1 MNVKIN
7 DKSITLNENATLQ
20 DALDSQAIKPQG
32 IATALNGTVIP
43 VTDRSTTILSDG
55 DNIVIIKAFYGG

>member
-43 VTDRSTTILSDG
+43 VTDRATTILSDG

>member
-43 VTDRSTTILSDG
+43 ATDRATTILNDG

>member
-43 VTDRSTTILSDG
+43 VTDRATTILNDG